1 MADGGGVA
9 GPVEESSKRDPL
21 SLYQICLKE
30 LVRSSR
36 YPKNLRF
43 LPSSVIIDLLQTV
56 SPVRIWSVCAR
67 WPPSV
72 TFTLI
77 LAPCLVISVK
87 QLVGHSRAKWLYLSH
102 RPISVSIRR
111 QQLGAVFITK
121 SWSSHVLPVAVCST
135 DHISMR

>member
-21 SLYQICLKE
+21 SLYHICLKE

-56 SPVRIWSVCAR
+56 SPVPIWSVCAR

-87 QLVGHSRAKWLYLSH
+87 QLVGHSRAK
-102 RPISVSIRR
+102 
-111 QQLGAVFITK
+111 
-121 SWSSHVLPVAVCST
+121 
-135 DHISMR
+135 